1 MNINRNINAIRIWID
16 LNYLAEAKG
25 LVEYDDTLMR
35 NMLAQHKMEQYE
47 AMKQA
52 RRIDL
57 EYVSDAR
64 ADLKKHPVE
73 LVGEVLKEWNAEHKI
88 NLSENDL

>member
-1 MNINRNINAIRIWID
+1 MNINRNINTIRIWID

-25 LVEYDDTLMR
+25 LVAYDDTLMR

-52 RRIDL
+52 RKIDK
-57 EYVSDAR
+57 EYVVDAQTN
-64 ADLKKHPVE
+64 LKKHPME
-73 LVGEVLKEWNAEHKI
+73 LVREVLKEWNAEYKI